1 MGVNRVLSK
10 VFKSLVLVYVDIP
23 PPSAFDENG
32 DPAAGLA
39 DLLKRYRIR
48 EQMVKRWSSNRNR

>member
-23 PPSAFDENG
+23 PPASFNDDGEPKLG
-32 DPAAGLA
+32 VA
-39 DLLKRYRIR
+39 DLLKQYKIR